1 MTDAQ
6 VKTWFQNRRT
16 KWRWL
21 LEILSIFCLKF
32 LKIKLCSLLRRQN
45 VEEKEAQRQAANKLM
60 ISLNLHHQ
68 QNPITSGIS
77 ETQYKQS
84 IQNQIAFQNSLSTL
98 TTALSAAGNV
108 IPLAIENSN
117 RNANPLNKLIDLAF
131 KVDSS
136 NSLN

>member
-1 MTDAQ
+1 
-6 VKTWFQNRRT
+6 
-16 KWRWL
+16 
-21 LEILSIFCLKF
+21 
-32 LKIKLCSLLRRQN
+32 
-45 VEEKEAQRQAANKLM
+45 M

-98 TTALSAAGNV
+98 TTVLSAAGN
-108 IPLAIENSN
+108 IMPLAIENSN

-136 NSLN
+136 NSSNLKAD

>member
-1 MTDAQ
+1 
-6 VKTWFQNRRT
+6 
-16 KWRWL
+16 
-21 LEILSIFCLKF
+21 
-32 LKIKLCSLLRRQN
+32 
-45 VEEKEAQRQAANKLM
+45 M

-108 IPLAIENSN
+108 IPLAIENNN

-131 KVDSS
+131 KVDTSNSS
-136 NSLN
+136 NLKADWMKIFSKKKTF